1 MKKTETPFT
10 EDDFS
15 VRTYNC
21 LKRAGI
27 DTFEQVMQL
36 TDDEMMEIEHLGRKS
51 MEEIHLKVRQIK
63 ERENKTEHEEPS
75 VSAMDCWHYIAP
87 LIPVTSDHM
96 STDIYVRTFHAFKLL
111 EEWEKENR

>member
-1 MKKTETPFT
+1 MKKKTDTPYT
-10 EDDFS
+10 DDDFS

-27 DTFEQVMQL
+27 NTWEQVMQL
-36 TDDEMMEIEHLGRKS
+36 TDDEMMKIEHLGRKS

-75 VSAMDCWHYIAP
+75 ISAMDCWYGK
-87 LIPVTSDHM
+87 S
-96 STDIYVRTFHAFKLL
+96 R
-111 EEWEKENR
+111 